1 MNKLNDTELR
11 NILSKLLIRSLS
23 NPEPAKEIVDQA
35 LDDDEFKNQV
45 SLLCQAYLKPD
56 YRNSTLISKSVD
68 IRALKSLIDICKRE
82 SVGIIPIDFSGDS
95 GRIYGKNDKISV
107 LVLSGQLNEFNR
119 LLLEACAVSGAAEE
133 IKREDADLFARAIK
147 ETNPMLEI
155 KGVRKVIYENMK
167 KNIKK
172 LPYEMRFTLFPSQ
185 QENNTINV
193 GFFAKTEPIMMKKG
207 SMKEMTGP
215 FSIPKIASVILASAI
230 LEKPEQE
237 KKYEEIQ
244 KKNQELM
251 QNIIDMYYESDN
263 PYYLVPA
270 IVGKDSYNVFM
281 DQAYMVDYYE
291 SDINVN
297 DLNKFIA
304 SRLIGL
310 NHTLVPMTVSE
321 FNQFKNDIMIEPRNI
336 QFYKENPMPIYA
348 EPEEMRDKQMS
359 ESLIEMLNRKREQI
373 LLMSDDFNG
382 MNLTNL
388 ENYIVASVHEI
399 IMREDEDF
407 TDWLEIDEKLD
418 TREMELLSDLEQAY
432 SMASVY
438 ESHDK
443 VSELINNERTELE
456 AHRSIADHE
465 EIAR

>member
-1 MNKLNDTELR
+1 MK
-11 NILSKLLIRSLS
+11 
-23 NPEPAKEIVDQA
+23 
-35 LDDDEFKNQV
+35 
-45 SLLCQAYLKPD
+45 
-56 YRNSTLISKSVD
+56 
-68 IRALKSLIDICKRE
+68 
-82 SVGIIPIDFSGDS
+82 
-95 GRIYGKNDKISV
+95 
-107 LVLSGQLNEFNR
+107 
-119 LLLEACAVSGAAEE
+119 
-133 IKREDADLFARAIK
+133 
-147 ETNPMLEI
+147 
-155 KGVRKVIYENMK
+155 YE

-348 EPEEMRDKQMS
+348 EPER
-359 ESLIEMLNRKREQI
+359 NA
-373 LLMSDDFNG
+373 G
-382 MNLTNL
+382 
-388 ENYIVASVHEI
+388 
-399 IMREDEDF
+399 
-407 TDWLEIDEKLD
+407 
-418 TREMELLSDLEQAY
+418 
-432 SMASVY
+432 
-438 ESHDK
+438 
-443 VSELINNERTELE
+443 
-456 AHRSIADHE
+456 
-465 EIAR
+465 

>member
-1 MNKLNDTELR
+1 MSKLNDSELR

-45 SLLCQAYLKPD
+45 SLLCQSYLKPE
-56 YRNSTLISKSVD
+56 YRNSILISKSVD
-68 IRALKSLIDICKRE
+68 IRALKSLMSISKRE
-82 SVGIIPIDFSGDS
+82 SIGIIPIDFSGND
-95 GRIYGKNDKISV
+95 GRIYGKNDKINI
-107 LVLSGQLNEFNR
+107 LVLSGQINEFNH
-119 LLLEACAVSGAAEE
+119 LLLEAYAVSGAAEE
-133 IKREDADLFARAIK
+133 IDREDADFFARALIDQ
-147 ETNPMLEI
+147 NPMLEI
-155 KGVRKVIYENMK
+155 KGVRKAIYENMK
-167 KNIKK
+167 KKIKK

-193 GFFAKTEPIMMKKG
+193 GFFSKTEPIMMKKG
-207 SMKEMTGP
+207 SIKEIVGP
-215 FSIPKIASVILASAI
+215 YSNPKIASIILASAI

-237 KKYEEIQ
+237 KKYEIIQ

-251 QNIIDMYYESDN
+251 QNIIDMYYETDS

-270 IVGKDSYNVFM
+270 IVGKDGFNVFM
-281 DQAYMVDYYE
+281 DQAYKVDYYE

-297 DLNKFIA
+297 DLNKFIG

-310 NHTLVPMTVSE
+310 NHTLVPMTVDE
-321 FNQFKNDIMIEPRNI
+321 FNRFKNDIMIEPKSI

-348 EPEEMRDKQMS
+348 EPEEMRDKQIS
-359 ESLIEMLNRKREQI
+359 ESLIEMLNLKREQV

-382 MNLTNL
+382 KNLTNL

-407 TDWLEIDEKLD
+407 TDWLEKDEKLD